1 MFPNAPLNLPAGS
14 RMEAQDAA
22 AYVDPRLRTSE
33 SACSLFSVLL
43 NVLSAARLVKD
54 YKALKC
60 AFCKSVLG
68 FRCHVTAVG

>member
-54 YKALKC
+54 YKA
-60 AFCKSVLG
+60 
-68 FRCHVTAVG
+68 